1 MSESKLNL
9 VASTL
14 TNSLGTT
21 IIGHVASENVVITVK
36 YANNDVDTTTSD
48 KSGSFVIK
56 VPTENTDSEVTLSA
70 TLPDRSEKEEIALAI
85 DQPAPVITAVISTQN
100 GQRLLEGRVNQ
111 ADVAISVHFVGD
123 EHVIS
128 LPVDNGLEF
137 ELVLPDEVLPSQI
150 EVHATNQQTGK
161 TGRTVVGLG
170 VTSKTVAMPALTDE
184 MIAEYVHNEEVKHE
198 AKLAASQQ
206 ATNEMKT
213 DETADNATSV
223 AATSEETVADKK
235 SVENVQAET
244 ESATVEKND
253 DVTTESRVARRKH
266 GGIRGFFARLF
277 GRKG

>member
-21 IIGHVASENVVITVK
+21 IIGHVTAENVVITVK
-36 YANNDVDTTTSD
+36 YANNEVDTTTSD
-48 KSGSFVIK
+48 EKGSFVVKI
-56 VPTENTDSEVTLSA
+56 PTENTDNEVTLTAMFPDQSA
-70 TLPDRSEKEEIALAI
+70 KEVVSLVI
-85 DQPAPVITAVISTQN
+85 DQPAPVVTAVISTQN

-111 ADVAISVHFVGD
+111 RDVSISVHFIGD

-128 LPVDNGLEF
+128 LPIDNGLEF
-137 ELVLPDEVLPSQI
+137 ELVLPDDILPSQI

-184 MIAEYVHNEEVKHE
+184 MIAEYVHNEEAKHQSEVGASKKLATSTQIATSPVSESDKNVSDAVEETGEIVETTAHSE
-198 AKLAASQQ
+198 AKDSE
-206 ATNEMKT
+206 NN
-213 DETADNATSV
+213 DRSV
-223 AATSEETVADKK
+223 
-235 SVENVQAET
+235 
-244 ESATVEKND
+244 
-253 DVTTESRVARRKH
+253 TESRVERRKR

-277 GRKG
+277 GRKD

>member
-21 IIGHVASENVVITVK
+21 IIGHVAAENVVITVK
-36 YANNDVDTTTSD
+36 YANDDVDATTSD
-48 KSGSFVIK
+48 EKGSFVVKI
-56 VPTENTDSEVTLSA
+56 PTENTDNEVTLTAMFPDQSA
-70 TLPDRSEKEEIALAI
+70 KEVVSLVI
-85 DQPAPVITAVISTQN
+85 DQPAPVVTAVISTQN

-111 ADVAISVHFVGD
+111 RDVSISVHFIGD

-128 LPVDNGLEF
+128 LPIDNGLEF
-137 ELVLPDEVLPSQI
+137 ELVLPGDILPSQI
-150 EVHATNQQTGK
+150 EVHATNQKTGK

-184 MIAEYVHNEEVKHE
+184 MIAEYVHNEEVKHQSEAEASKKVATSTEIAMPPVSESDKDVSDAVEETDKTAETSSHSE
-198 AKLAASQQ
+198 AKNSENNERAA
-206 ATNEMKT
+206 
-213 DETADNATSV
+213 
-223 AATSEETVADKK
+223 
-235 SVENVQAET
+235 
-244 ESATVEKND
+244 
-253 DVTTESRVARRKH
+253 TESRVERRKR

>member
-21 IIGHVASENVVITVK
+21 IIGHVAAENVVITVK
-36 YANNDVDTTTSD
+36 YANDDVDTTTSD
-48 KSGSFVIK
+48 EKGSFVVKI
-56 VPTENTDSEVTLSA
+56 PTENTDNEVTLTAMFPDQSA
-70 TLPDRSEKEEIALAI
+70 KEVVSLVI
-85 DQPAPVITAVISTQN
+85 DQPAPVVTAVISTQN

-111 ADVAISVHFVGD
+111 RDVSISVHFIGD

-128 LPVDNGLEF
+128 LPIDNGLEF
-137 ELVLPDEVLPSQI
+137 ELVLPDDILPSQI
-150 EVHATNQQTGK
+150 EVHATNQKTGK

-184 MIAEYVHNEEVKHE
+184 MIAEYVHNEEVKHQSEVEASKKVATSTEIATPPVSESDKDVSDAVEETDKTAETSSHSE
-198 AKLAASQQ
+198 AKDSENNERAA
-206 ATNEMKT
+206 
-213 DETADNATSV
+213 
-223 AATSEETVADKK
+223 
-235 SVENVQAET
+235 
-244 ESATVEKND
+244 
-253 DVTTESRVARRKH
+253 TESRVERRKR